1 MNIKQVVGIVAI
13 VIALIGYIPYIRDMI
28 AGKTK
33 PHIFSWLVWGIQ
45 TLIGFIAQISDN
57 AGPGAWPTGL
67 TVFICFFIVAYG
79 IRRGI
84 KNITP
89 LDWFAFSMG
98 IGATIV
104 WAVTKTPLYSVLLIT
119 AADIF
124 GWVPTI
130 RKTYTHPYSETLGS
144 YILIGTKH
152 VLSLFALQHISIITA
167 LYPFYL
173 VLMNMF
179 FIVFVITR
187 RSYGTR
193 R

>member
-124 GWVPTI
+124 GWIPTI
-130 RKTYTHPYSETLGS
+130 RKTYTQPYSETLGS

-179 FIVFVITR
+179 FIVFVIAR
-187 RSYGTR
+187 RSYGIR

>member
-1 MNIKQVVGIVAI
+1 MNIQQTIGIAAI

-28 AGKTK
+28 AEKTK

-45 TLIGFIAQISDN
+45 TLIGFLAQISDN

-67 TVFICFFIVAYG
+67 TVIICFFIVLYG
-79 IRRGI
+79 ARKGV

-89 LDWFAFSMG
+89 LDWFAFFMG

-104 WAVTKTPLYSVLLIT
+104 WAITQTPLYSVLLIT
-119 AADIF
+119 VADIF
-124 GWVPTI
+124 GWIPTI
-130 RKTYTHPYSETLGS
+130 RKTYTHPYSETLDS

-152 VLSLFALQHISIITA
+152 VLSLFALQHVSVITA

-173 VLMNMF
+173 VIMNIF
-179 FIVFVITR
+179 FILFLVVR
-187 RSYGTR
+187 RRHVATK
-193 R
+193 